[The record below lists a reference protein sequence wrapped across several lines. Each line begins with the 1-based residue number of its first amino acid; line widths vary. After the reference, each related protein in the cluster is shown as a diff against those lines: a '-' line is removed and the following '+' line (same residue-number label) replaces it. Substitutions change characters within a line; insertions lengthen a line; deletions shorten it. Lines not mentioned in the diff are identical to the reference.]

1 MPRAD
6 RHALMLVLGLA
17 SALLGGGAGSL
28 RAQSVQG
35 QGIPDSVTVIAP
47 APSLVTFG
55 VASYDAAGQRDPFV
69 PLTAASA
76 TQIGPQFSRM
86 RLTGVFVGAG
96 GNSLAVL
103 EDPAKRGHFVRVGQ
117 QVGNARLIEIRPDA
131 AVFEIREYGAV
142 RREVLR
148 LERSVETPSQ

>member
-1 MPRAD
+1 MRQAD
-6 RHALMLVLGLA
+6 GKALLLVVSLAAALVA
-17 SALLGGGAGSL
+17 SAAGSL
-28 RAQSVQG
+28 RAQAVQG
-35 QGIPDSVTVIAP
+35 QGIPETVTVIAP
-47 APSLVTFG
+47 APALVTFG

-69 PLTAASA
+69 PLTAVSP
-76 TQIGPQFSRM
+76 TQAGPQLRGM

-117 QVGNARLIEIRPDA
+117 QVGTARLIEIRPDA

-148 LERSVETPSQ
+148 LERSVETPKP